1 MASTYTA
8 PVTPKAGRPARAI
21 VETPPR
27 PRTVD
32 GVLIAS
38 GVFIACSLLSA
49 LTWYG
54 FKGQFIDLLI
64 SSDRK
69 AKNPTPGY
77 GATQA
82 ADDLDKIRRGQLIQ
96 TFVVGLALAFLTYA
110 VTRARSSSA
119 GRWGLVIVLVLT
131 ANAVIPVKG
140 LPALANGLRVLALVA
155 ALAIIVLLFL
165 PPSRRYFAECR
176 IAIHGEDSPRA
187 RGFRGLFSNGMP
199 ARQATP
205 RRTAERVDAMV
216 AAENDGRPAGSKSR
230 TAKVRTEQAAVARG
244 AELARSRAK
253 ASKSRRSDG

>member
-1 MASTYTA
+1 M
-8 PVTPKAGRPARAI
+8 
-21 VETPPR
+21 
-27 PRTVD
+27 
-32 GVLIAS
+32 LIAS
-38 GVFIACSLLSA
+38 GVFIAFSLLSA

-54 FKGQFIDLLI
+54 FKSQFIDLLI
-64 SSDRK
+64 TSDRK

-96 TFVVGLALAFLTYA
+96 TFVVGL
-110 VTRARSSSA
+110 RSCLPHLRGHPRSELIS
-119 GRWGLVIVLVLT
+119 GPVGLVIVLVLT

-205 RRTAERVDAMV
+205 RRTAERVDATV